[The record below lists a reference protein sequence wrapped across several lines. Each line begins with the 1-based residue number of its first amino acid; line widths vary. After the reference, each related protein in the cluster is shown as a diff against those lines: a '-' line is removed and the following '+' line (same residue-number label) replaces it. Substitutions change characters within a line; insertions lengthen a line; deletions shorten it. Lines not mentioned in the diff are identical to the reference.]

1 MPARKK
7 NSTQLRGAVNNI
19 ILESLYSGE
28 KYGYEIIKE
37 VEEKTNG
44 KVKLKQ
50 PSLYSSLKRFES
62 KNYIKSYWADSD
74 IGGKRHYYSLTEDGL
89 KYYKKNILKESDGN
103 YDNIEEDEDD
113 VIENDDNTQDNDDV
127 IISNPHIYDNIE
139 NQDKQSDTSDNAETD
154 DEYLEDKIGD
164 DEEYEIDGE
173 ETSNDYS
180 KYSYNVDDKVNELLG
195 NNDHSEKDELLDEL
209 YENNDSDQ
217 VYTEEDLVQDQAEQ
231 ELKEETPVDHEFRK
245 PTPITDEIIKNEE
258 EKEEAKPAGNKTET
272 TYTIYDNSNNVYDDV
287 TNIEDKVSDNAL
299 DDLLYHDQD
308 EEDVSSTYIKNTT
321 NISKNGTSAEVVK
334 EEPKPQIYTDE
345 YGITKMYYPDE
356 EKKPANNKVFDNVVY
371 RTNANTLFDKNKTE
385 SYNKNSHVDLD
396 ELSDEERE
404 QRTTS
409 FMQKFEN
416 RTKELTAQK
425 ESSTNKETYEKEAP
439 QVDYKKVLTGLY
451 DANEEYKP
459 EGNYIADEEET
470 YIPES
475 QQQEEVVEDF
485 EPAYTSNDDNKDYD
499 IKIYTKEKTKTH
511 NNKYLLV
518 NKAKF
523 AFGLTMLLFM
533 LLQITIMLV
542 VFKNKEVLMQK
553 QYWVFQVAYVIV
565 ALVALYFCIPVFIS
579 PNKQATNTFKLGY
592 MLMFGVLAF
601 FVVVILSYAINTFM
615 GMEIDTIRYYIPT
628 LLVPIVLALNFVFGP
643 IIYKIISQNRSL
655 Y

>member
-44 KVKLKQ
+44 KIKLKQ

-74 IGGKRHYYSLTEDGL
+74 IGGKRHYYSLTDEGL
-89 KYYKKNILKESDGN
+89 KYYKKNVLKESDSFENTADEEITDDIFDNNN
-103 YDNIEEDEDD
+103 YNETAEE
-113 VIENDDNTQDNDDV
+113 N
-127 IISNPHIYDNIE
+127 
-139 NQDKQSDTSDNAETD
+139 D
-154 DEYLEDKIGD
+154 DEYLEDQISAED
-164 DEEYEIDGE
+164 DCYEIDDNDN
-173 ETSNDYS
+173 TQNDYS
-180 KYSYNVDDKVNELLG
+180 KYSYNVDEKVKQLLANED
-195 NNDHSEKDELLDEL
+195 NSENEELLDEL
-209 YENNDSDQ
+209 YESNDAEQ
-217 VYTEEDLVQDQAEQ
+217 VYTEEDLAQDQAEQ

-245 PTPITDEIIKNEE
+245 PTPITDEIIKNNSDNDYEE
-258 EKEEAKPAGNKTET
+258 ETNQSNT
-272 TYTIYDNSNNVYDDV
+272 TTSYTILDNSNNVYADI

-299 DDLLYHDQD
+299 DDLLYHDP
-308 EEDVSSTYIKNTT
+308 EENEDNTYIKNTT
-321 NISKNGTSAEVVK
+321 DEKVNV
-334 EEPKPQIYTDE
+334 EEQKTKQEQKPQIYTDE

-356 EKKPANNKVFDNVVY
+356 DKKQTNNKIFDNVVF
-371 RTNANTLFDKNKTE
+371 RTNANTLFDNTKNTTTP
-385 SYNKNSHVDLD
+385 NKNHVDLD

-404 QRTTS
+404 HRTTS

-416 RTKELTAQK
+416 RTKELTTQK
-425 ESSTNKETYEKEAP
+425 GTSVKQEEPEKEEVP

-451 DANEEYKP
+451 DINNEYQP
-459 EGNYIADEEET
+459 ETSYITDEEET
-470 YIPES
+470 YIPS
-475 QQQEEVVEDF
+475 QPANEEPEDDYNTYPNAQETE
-485 EPAYTSNDDNKDYD
+485 TNNKDYNV
-499 IKIYTKEKTKTH
+499 KIYTKEKTKSH
-511 NNKYLLV
+511 DNKYLLV

-523 AFGLTMLLFM
+523 VFGLTMLIFM
-533 LLQITIMLV
+533 LLQVTLMLV

-553 QYWVFQVAYVIV
+553 QYWVFQTAYILI
-565 ALVALYFCIPVFIS
+565 ALISLYFCIPVFIS

-615 GMEIDTIRYYIPT
+615 GMEIDTIKYYIPT

-643 IIYKIISQNRSL
+643 IIYKIISQSKKL